1 MPVMLGALL
10 VLGLLH
16 LTLPAAAAQSR
27 QGSPGQRVGS
37 IRVWSDREHPYRRG
51 AGARIYL
58 RTEQA
63 GYVTVLRVDTDGR
76 IRTLFPRDPW
86 GNNYARGGRTMAL
99 VPASSQRESFRVDD
113 DPGVGYLFAVI
124 SSAPFE
130 YHDVTRGDYW
140 DFRVIDDGRIQGDPY
155 VALTD
160 LARRIVPRGN
170 FQYDIAPYYVERHYE
185 YPRFVCYDCHA
196 YARFDEWDP
205 YAASCIPYRMVIYDD
220 PAYYP
225 YRYNQG
231 RNVVVGRPIRPAPRF
246 VFKNADPGREYVT
259 RVRQRE
265 SHEMRWSRI
274 DRDRTTAKVGRPT
287 IPTPNV
293 APGFRGRAESGP
305 ILRRDIGRPAPAA
318 VPPRDVRPAG
328 RDRQKVPPVQR
339 GARNPQSTGEPELR
353 RRKPETR

>member
-16 LTLPAAAAQSR
+16 LTPLAAAAQSGE
-27 QGSPGQRVGS
+27 GSPRQRVGS
-37 IRVWSDREHPYRRG
+37 ISVWSDREHPYRRG
-51 AGARIYL
+51 GGARIYL
-58 RTEQA
+58 RTEEP
-63 GYVTVLRVDTDGR
+63 GHVTVLRVDTDGR
-76 IRTLFPRDPW
+76 IRSLFPREPW
-86 GNNYARGGRTMAL
+86 GDNYVRGGRTMAL
-99 VPASSQRESFRVDD
+99 AVDSRHRASFTVDD
-113 DPGVGYLFAVI
+113 DPGVGYLFAVT

-160 LARRIVPRGN
+160 LSRRIAPRGN
-170 FQYDIAPYYVERHYE
+170 FHYDITPYYVERRYE
-185 YPRFVCYDCHA
+185 YPRFVCFDCHA
-196 YARFDEWDP
+196 YARYDEWDL
-205 YAASCIPYRMVIYDD
+205 YATSCVRYRMVIYDD

-274 DRDRTTAKVGRPT
+274 DRERTRAEVGGATA
-287 IPTPNV
+287 IPTPGV

-305 ILRRDIGRPAPAA
+305 ILRRDIGRPAPVAS
-318 VPPRDVRPAG
+318 PPRDDRPTG
-328 RDRQKVPPVQR
+328 RERQKVPAVQR

-353 RRKPETR
+353 RRKP